1 LGTEAVRIGRR
12 ILLWK
17 TVQYITAR
25 QNEDGGYTS
34 VQYTDSTLY
43 DTYLALETLRML
55 KARPPRVDDTISWV
69 KNYNALNI
77 RDYYLINKILN
88 ILNQPMVDVSSMV
101 LELMDSTGRFG
112 AEDVDVESVSELET
126 TFMCV
131 ELMNMLNLKQNREK
145 IIGYILSLKNPD
157 GGFGTV
163 ESSLNSTFYALKT
176 LSELNHP
183 VGKAEDTLR
192 FVRLHENPEGGFS
205 LKPGVKPS
213 FMEPTFMG
221 LICLQILGEE
231 PLYSEETISFILG
244 CQNTNGGF
252 RRSLEHGIS
261 SFEYTFQAV
270 SSLRMLGIEVEAFE
284 QQFTR
289 QEA

>member
-1 LGTEAVRIGRR
+1 MGKK
-12 ILLWK
+12 ILMHK

-55 KARPPRVDDTISWV
+55 KVRPPRVGDTTSWV
-69 KNYNALNI
+69 KNYNAMNI
-77 RDYYLINKILN
+77 RDYYLINKIFI
-88 ILNQPMVDVSSMV
+88 ILNQPLIDVSKHI

-112 AEDVDVESVSELET
+112 AQDVDVESVSELET

-131 ELMNMLNLKQNREK
+131 ELMSMLNLKQNREK
-145 IIGYILSLKNPD
+145 IVGFILSLKNPD
-157 GGFGTV
+157 GGFGAT

-176 LSELNHP
+176 LSILNHHLED
-183 VGKAEDTLR
+183 AADTLR

-213 FMEPTFMG
+213 FMESTFMG
-221 LICLQILGEE
+221 LTCLQLLREE
-231 PLYSEETISFILG
+231 PLYPEETISFIIG
-244 CQNTNGGF
+244 CQNANGGF

-270 SSLRMLGIEVEAFE
+270 SSLRMLGLEVKAL
-284 QQFTR
+284 
-289 QEA
+289 